1 MRPVLRPSSTLQAF
15 AIAAAFA
22 LSPGILL
29 AQVKITGRVTSDQGV
44 PLPGANV
51 RILALN
57 ISVGANEQGAYTI
70 DVPAARVTGQAV
82 QIQARSF
89 GFLPVSRQI
98 TLATGNLTENFAL
111 KTDVNRLSE
120 VVVTGV
126 VGEAVERAK
135 VPFAVSRLAQED
147 IPVPALD
154 PITALAGKMP
164 GVRIASTG
172 GRPGSTP
179 EILMRG
185 PTSINAS
192 GRSQQPLII
201 VDGAVMNVG
210 SLDEIGGL
218 DIESVEVV
226 KGAAGASLYGSSAAN
241 GVIVIKTKRGGN
253 TDGVKFNVRAEYGAS
268 DLNSFDY
275 GMPVNHNLQ
284 LDETG
289 KRFCVVGSSNVS
301 SCSRTV
307 DWMNEIY
314 RINNVAADT
323 VRTPQVLQW
332 SSPSFGDG
340 SLQNVYQSQIWP
352 NRYYNSIAQVAT
364 SSPVSLTAVDATGKV
379 GRVRFVAS
387 GSLTDNQGGVKGLDG
402 QQHLR
407 GRVNLDYNLREDV
420 TMQVSTMY
428 DKGRT
433 DLRTGGSSNG
443 GIFGQLLR
451 GAIPATDYLA
461 RDTLGRPIV
470 RAGGSGF
477 ARPTGNGAGTFLY
490 DMENISDTRESSRFM
505 GNMTTS
511 YFPVQWL
518 TLEGTFAYD
527 NRGRF
532 DEEYFKKGYRTFTA
546 STANN
551 NGNIELSNVDDEAYN
566 ASLTARMRH
575 SFRTDL
581 NTNLSLRAHYERED
595 FYENVG
601 EGDAFQVK
609 DVYTITNTTLNKTA
623 TSRSETTRQMGLSAA
638 AGVDFKDRYIFEG
651 ALRYDGSSRFG
662 EGERWAPFGRVSAV
676 WRVSEELFW
685 GFDKYM
691 DNFRLRASRGTAGSA
706 PRFNAQY
713 ETYNVTATGIQLGQA
728 GNSTLKPETTTET
741 EVGTE
746 FTLLNRLGVEFTYA
760 HGVTR
765 DQILNVGT
773 PSSLGFATQWQNAG
787 TLENKTFE
795 VALNLPIINRRD
807 VNWSVRGTWDRTRTH
822 ITELFAP
829 AYVQDAGTAQGTG
842 SLFLITARTDK
853 SNGFPANRY
862 GNIWGRRFYTSC
874 GSMPASVQSQC
885 GPGKAYQVNNQGW
898 VVWVGEGNSWKDGI
912 TKNLWQT
919 KLASAQSPW
928 NYPLWWGMP
937 IIDRPLRGQAGE
949 GTGIQQIIGNVMP
962 DYRFTFG
969 NNFRYKKLSVYALVD
984 GTMGH
989 EINNQGEGWGLL
1001 DLSSTY
1007 FDQAGASVETA
1018 KPLGYGWRAGGSE
1031 GVGVGGFYDILGPN
1045 NYNVEDGSYA
1055 KLRELSVSYALGPIG
1070 RFGDWTLGVIARNIA
1085 TFTNYSGYDPET
1097 GCGAAS
1103 QGSGGC
1109 GGGGSNTQGSNSG
1122 LINQVDA
1129 FGFPN
1134 LRNFTFT
1141 ISTRF

>member
-1 MRPVLRPSSTLQAF
+1 MRPVLRPSSTLRSF

-29 AQVKITGRVTSDQGV
+29 AQVRITGRVASDQGV

-57 ISVGANEQGAYTI
+57 ISVGTNEQGTYSI
-70 DVPAARVTGQAV
+70 DIPAARVTGQSV
-82 QIQARSF
+82 QLQARSF
-89 GFLPVSRQI
+89 GFLPISRQI
-98 TLATGNLTENFAL
+98 TLSTGTLTENFAL

-135 VPFAVSRLAQED
+135 VPFAVSRLAPED
-147 IPVPALD
+147 MPVPALD
-154 PITALAGKMP
+154 PITAIAGKMP
-164 GVRIASTG
+164 GVRIASTSG
-172 GRPGSTP
+172 QPGSNP
-179 EILMRG
+179 EIMMRG
-185 PTSINAS
+185 PTSINAQ
-192 GRSQQPLII
+192 GRSQRPLII

-253 TDGVKFNVRAEYGAS
+253 SEGVRFNVRAEYGMS

-307 DWMNEIY
+307 DWMKEIY

-332 SSPSFGDG
+332 SSPSSGDG
-340 SLQNVYQSQIWP
+340 SLQNVYQGQIWP
-352 NRYYNSIAQVAT
+352 ERYYNSLAQVGT
-364 SSPVSLTAVDATGKV
+364 NNPVSLTAIDATGKV
-379 GRVRFVAS
+379 GSVRFFAS
-387 GSLTDNQGGVKGLDG
+387 GSLTDNQGAVKGLKG

-420 TMQVSTMY
+420 QMQVSTMY

-433 DLRTGGSSNG
+433 DNRSGGSSNG

-451 GAIPATDYLA
+451 GAVPATDYLA

-490 DMENISDTRESSRFM
+490 DMEMLSDERTASRFM

-511 YFPVQWL
+511 YFPAQWL
-518 TLEGTFAYD
+518 TVEGTFAYD
-527 NRGRF
+527 NRSRL
-532 DEEYFKKGYRTFTA
+532 DEQYFKKGYRTFTA
-546 STANN
+546 STALN
-551 NGNIELSNVDDEAYN
+551 NGQMELENQDEEAYN
-566 ASLTARMRH
+566 AALTARMRH
-575 SFRTDL
+575 AFRPDL
-581 NTNLSLRAHYERED
+581 NSNLSLRAQYERND
-595 FYENVG
+595 FYENLG
-601 EGDAFQVK
+601 SGQSFQVK
-609 DVYTITNTTLNKTA
+609 DVYTITNTTLQKTA
-623 TSRSETTRQMGLSAA
+623 TSRTESTRAMGLSAA
-638 AGVDFKDRYIFEG
+638 AGLDFKDRYIFEG
-651 ALRYDGSSRFG
+651 AIRYDGSSRFG
-662 EGERWAPFGRVSAV
+662 EGERWAPFGRISAV
-676 WRVSEELFW
+676 WRVSEEPFW
-685 GFDKYM
+685 GIEFM

-706 PRFNAQY
+706 PRFTAQY

-728 GNSTLKPETTTET
+728 GNSKLKPETTTET

-746 FTLLNRLGVEFTYA
+746 FTLLDRLGVELTYA
-760 HGVTR
+760 YGVTK

-787 TLENKTFE
+787 TLQNKTFE

-807 VNWSVRGTWDRTRTH
+807 MNWSVRGTWDRTRTH

-829 AYVQDAGTAQGTG
+829 EYVQDAGTGQGTG
-842 SLFLITARTDK
+842 SFFLITARTDK
-853 SNGFPANRY
+853 SNGIPANRY

-874 GSMPASVQSQC
+874 SGMPASVQSQC
-885 GPGKAYQVNNQGW
+885 GPNKAYQVNNQGW
-898 VVWVGEGNSWKDGI
+898 VVWVGEGNTWKDGI

-919 KLASAQSPW
+919 KLPQASSPW

-937 IIDRPLRGQAGE
+937 IIDRPLRGETGE
-949 GTGIQQIIGNVMP
+949 GTGKQQIIGNVMP

-969 NNFRYKKLSVYALVD
+969 NNFRYKRLSVYALLD

-989 EINNQGEGWGLL
+989 DINNQGEGWGLL
-1001 DLSSTY
+1001 DLSSSY
-1007 FDQAGASVETA
+1007 FDQGGASVETA

-1045 NYNVEDGSYA
+1045 NYNVEDGSFA
-1055 KLRELSVSYALGPIG
+1055 KLREVSVSYALGSVRG
-1070 RFGDWTLGVIARNIA
+1070 FGDWTLGLVARNIA
-1085 TFTNYSGYDPET
+1085 TFTSYSGYDPEVGAT
-1097 GCGAAS
+1097 GGQNQA
-1103 QGSGGC
+1103 G
-1109 GGGGSNTQGSNSG
+1109 SG

-1134 LRNFTFT
+1134 LRNFTFS

>member
-1 MRPVLRPSSTLQAF
+1 MRPVLRPSSTLRSF

-29 AQVKITGRVTSDQGV
+29 AQVRITGRVASDQGV

-57 ISVGANEQGAYTI
+57 ISVGTNEQGTYSI
-70 DVPAARVTGQAV
+70 DIPAARVTGQSV
-82 QIQARSF
+82 QLQARSF
-89 GFLPVSRQI
+89 GFLPISRQI
-98 TLATGNLTENFAL
+98 TLSTGTLTENFAL

-135 VPFAVSRLAQED
+135 VPFAVSRLAPED
-147 IPVPALD
+147 MPVPALD
-154 PITALAGKMP
+154 PITAIAGKMP
-164 GVRIASTG
+164 GVRIASTSG
-172 GRPGSTP
+172 QPGSNP
-179 EILMRG
+179 EIMMRG
-185 PTSINAS
+185 PTSINAQ
-192 GRSQQPLII
+192 GRSQRPLII

-253 TDGVKFNVRAEYGAS
+253 SEGVRFNVRAEYGMS

-307 DWMNEIY
+307 DWMKEIY

-332 SSPSFGDG
+332 SSPSSGDG
-340 SLQNVYQSQIWP
+340 SLQNVYQGQIWP
-352 NRYYNSIAQVAT
+352 ERYYNSLAQVGT
-364 SSPVSLTAVDATGKV
+364 NNPVSLTAIDATGKV
-379 GRVRFVAS
+379 GSVRFFAS
-387 GSLTDNQGGVKGLDG
+387 GSLTDNQGAVKGLKG

-420 TMQVSTMY
+420 QMQVSTMY

-433 DLRTGGSSNG
+433 DNRSGGSSNG

-451 GAIPATDYLA
+451 GAGPATDYLA
-461 RDTLGRPIV
+461 RDTLGRRIV

-490 DMENISDTRESSRFM
+490 DMEMLSDERTASRFM

-511 YFPVQWL
+511 YFPAQWL
-518 TLEGTFAYD
+518 TVEGTFAYD
-527 NRGRF
+527 NRSRL
-532 DEEYFKKGYRTFTA
+532 DEQYFKKGYRTFTA
-546 STANN
+546 STALN
-551 NGNIELSNVDDEAYN
+551 NGQMELENQDEEAYN
-566 ASLTARMRH
+566 AALTARMRH
-575 SFRTDL
+575 AFRPDL
-581 NTNLSLRAHYERED
+581 NSNLSLRAQYERND
-595 FYENVG
+595 FYENLG
-601 EGDAFQVK
+601 SGQSFQVK
-609 DVYTITNTTLNKTA
+609 DVYTITNTTLQKTA
-623 TSRSETTRQMGLSAA
+623 TSRTESTRAMGLSAA
-638 AGVDFKDRYIFEG
+638 AGLDFKDRYIFEG
-651 ALRYDGSSRFG
+651 AIRYDGSSRFG
-662 EGERWAPFGRVSAV
+662 EGERWAPFGRISAV
-676 WRVSEELFW
+676 WRVSEEPFW
-685 GFDKYM
+685 GIEFM

-706 PRFNAQY
+706 PRFTAQY

-728 GNSTLKPETTTET
+728 GNSKLKPETTTET

-746 FTLLNRLGVEFTYA
+746 FTLLDRLGVELTYA
-760 HGVTR
+760 YGVTK

-787 TLENKTFE
+787 TLQNKTFE

-807 VNWSVRGTWDRTRTH
+807 MNWSVRGTWDRTRTH

-829 AYVQDAGTAQGTG
+829 EYVQDAGTGQGTG
-842 SLFLITARTDK
+842 SFFLITARTDK
-853 SNGFPANRY
+853 SNGIPANRY

-874 GSMPASVQSQC
+874 SGMPASVQSQC
-885 GPGKAYQVNNQGW
+885 GPNKAYQVNNQGW
-898 VVWVGEGNSWKDGI
+898 VVWVGEGNTWKDGI

-919 KLASAQSPW
+919 KLPQAQSPW

-937 IIDRPLRGQAGE
+937 IIDRPLRGEKGE
-949 GTGIQQIIGNVMP
+949 GTGINQIIGNVMP

-969 NNFRYKKLSVYALVD
+969 NNFRYKRLSVYALLD

-989 EINNQGEGWGLL
+989 DINNQGEGWGLL
-1001 DLSSTY
+1001 DLSSSY
-1007 FDQAGASVETA
+1007 FDQGGASVETA

-1045 NYNVEDGSYA
+1045 NYNVEDGSFA
-1055 KLRELSVSYALGPIG
+1055 KLREVSVSYALGSVRG
-1070 RFGDWTLGVIARNIA
+1070 FGDWTLGLVARNIA
-1085 TFTNYSGYDPET
+1085 TFTSYSGYDPEVGAT
-1097 GCGAAS
+1097 GGQNQA
-1103 QGSGGC
+1103 G
-1109 GGGGSNTQGSNSG
+1109 SG

-1134 LRNFTFT
+1134 LRNFTFS